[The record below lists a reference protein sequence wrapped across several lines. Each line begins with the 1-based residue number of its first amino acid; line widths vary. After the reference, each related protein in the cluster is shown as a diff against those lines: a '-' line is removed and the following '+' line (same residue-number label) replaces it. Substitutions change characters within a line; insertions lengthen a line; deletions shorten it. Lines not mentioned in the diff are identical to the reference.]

1 MSMLGKFFR
10 KFCKNDRDILP
21 MGFLDS
27 LLRMYNYTVLQEV
40 KESLYYYNEEQ
51 ISREIINYIFAVN
64 FEVGAVETCRFTGEK
79 LDITE
84 DFFRRME
91 SRLLI
96 DPANSLSFRNSVQK
110 AYTTS
115 ALPQEML
122 RDGLP
127 ITDTSLYLH
136 LYEKCTYNLKEKV
149 LEPFLRNENF
159 RRAVK
164 DYNQEDFKT
173 YDKKIQS
180 DVTFMIENLQQK
192 FRYSRQ
198 GAKEICIYVVDN
210 NLASRFSG
218 SRSESV
224 TGSRS

>member
-1 MSMLGKFFR
+1 
-10 KFCKNDRDILP
+10 
-21 MGFLDS
+21 
-27 LLRMYNYTVLQEV
+27 
-40 KESLYYYNEEQ
+40 
-51 ISREIINYIFAVN
+51 
-64 FEVGAVETCRFTGEK
+64 
-79 LDITE
+79 
-84 DFFRRME
+84 
-91 SRLLI
+91 
-96 DPANSLSFRNSVQK
+96 VQK